1 MKSYPHFL
9 GVAPPDLLC
18 SRHMPMQLRILQHGS
33 VGSPQLAILD
43 PDIFTKIIYVVVFA
57 IVLIML
63 VTKLLPL
70 LKI

>member
-1 MKSYPHFL
+1 
-9 GVAPPDLLC
+9 
-18 SRHMPMQLRILQHGS
+18 MPMQLRILQHGS

>member
-1 MKSYPHFL
+1 MVKAGRLL
-9 GVAPPDLLC
+9 G
-18 SRHMPMQLRILQHGS
+18 
-33 VGSPQLAILD
+33 LAILD

>member
-1 MKSYPHFL
+1 MPATGSGP
-9 GVAPPDLLC
+9 
-18 SRHMPMQLRILQHGS
+18 SRS
-33 VGSPQLAILD
+33 SASILD

-63 VTKLLPL
+63 VTKLLLL